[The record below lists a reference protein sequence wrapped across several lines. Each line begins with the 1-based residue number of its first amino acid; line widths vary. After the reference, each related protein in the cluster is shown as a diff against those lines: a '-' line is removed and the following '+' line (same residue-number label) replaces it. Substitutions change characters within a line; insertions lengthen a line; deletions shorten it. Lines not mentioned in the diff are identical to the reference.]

1 MVALMKRSDSDFR
14 ETQLPGAAT
23 MLVSGHRSLPSLPT
37 MLVGN
42 HRSLPSLPTMLVGDH
57 RSLPQPP
64 TIMGTIMRSLF
75 SDRSIGGA
83 RTPFHHLHPPYVAAK
98 LG

>member
-1 MVALMKRSDSDFR
+1 MVGLMKRNDSDFR

-23 MLVSGHRSLPSLPT
+23 MLVGDHRSLPSPPT
-37 MLVGN
+37 MLVGD
-42 HRSLPSLPTMLVGDH
+42 HWSLPSPPTMLVGDH
-57 RSLPQPP
+57 RSLPSLP

-75 SDRSIGGA
+75 PARSIGGA
-83 RTPFHHLHPPYVAAK
+83 RTAFHHLHPPYVAAK